1 MEATTESLKHK
12 KESDQAGNI
21 CLINFREM
29 AEYTKKKKQIRRIFY
44 LDFLCQNHH
53 FLFNIRRLVDARNIA
68 KIHKDI
74 DAKDE
79 TSILILMCW

>member
-29 AEYTKKKKQIRRIFY
+29 AEYTKENK
-44 LDFLCQNHH
+44 
-53 FLFNIRRLVDARNIA
+53 
-68 KIHKDI
+68 
-74 DAKDE
+74 
-79 TSILILMCW
+79 